1 MDENSEQCTVYI
13 ELVSMQKG
21 TKQHSNVNNL
31 KCFWKTF
38 NSRLYRIMSISV
50 WIVIINFYVEI
61 NTCTSSS
68 LFSIQ
73 HSMEWLL
80 NVRKLVLVY
89 GPSVSLKMKTK
100 WTNERFWWAHKIFWN
115 TNVSATD
122 NLDSVFRAKD
132 FFSLSSTQTFAI
144 HVMYDVRME
153 HCIWVF
159 FWGYAKRKWG

>member
-1 MDENSEQCTVYI
+1 MNENSEQCTVYI

-38 NSRLYRIMSISV
+38 NSRLYRIISISV

-80 NVRKLVLVY
+80 NVCKLVLVN
-89 GPSVSLKMKTK
+89 GMSVSLKMKTK
-100 WTNERFWWAHKIFWN
+100 WTNERFWWAHKNFWKHR
-115 TNVSATD
+115 TFQPQTIWI
-122 NLDSVFRAKD
+122 LDSIFRAKD
-132 FFSLSSTQTFAI
+132 FFPPLKHLQF
-144 HVMYDVRME
+144 MWWME

-159 FWGYAKRKWG
+159 FFWGYTKRKWG